1 MISTIV
7 EALVAAARGA
17 EERAKSR
24 RMLTRILAGEEWR
37 TRQGRIELMEII
49 GFADERGLDV
59 GPLLDAMTAIDFW
72 GLASLD
78 RPIRVHGPR
87 TRALTKLKNRVLG

>member
-1 MISTIV
+1 MISAIV
-7 EALVAAARGA
+7 EALVVAATSA
-17 EERAKSR
+17 EQRAKSQT
-24 RMLTRILAGEEWR
+24 MLTRILAGEEWR

-72 GLASLD
+72 GLASLEQ
-78 RPIRVHGPR
+78 PIRAHGPR